1 MLKLLQGGNFVKI
14 NLELVLCFVYL
25 GSTWITPICQ
35 IQLQKNLTVFVSPQ
49 LHCTFIISPSG
60 KTLLEHSFQ
69 TRRFMVLLQFL
80 RQSSRLSRMPLFPE
94 PKFRGPKRTKMPT
107 PQTRVELH
115 IHLDGCLRMETVWEL
130 YKQKGDTSG

>member
-60 KTLLEHSFQ
+60 KTAFISDETFYGAFAVFE
-69 TRRFMVLLQFL
+69 TIFETLQDASVP
-80 RQSSRLSRMPLFPE
+80 RAQVPR
-94 PKFRGPKRTKMPT
+94 
-107 PQTRVELH
+107 PQE
-115 IHLDGCLRMETVWEL
+115 DEDADAADQG
-130 YKQKGDTSG
+130 

>member
-1 MLKLLQGGNFVKI
+1 MLKLLPRGNFVKL

-35 IQLQKNLTVFVSPQ
+35 IQLQKNLQSLSHHNCTVLLLFHHQV
-49 LHCTFIISPSG
+49 
-60 KTLLEHSFQ
+60 LEHSFQ
-69 TRRFMVLLQFL
+69 TRHFMVLLQFL
-80 RQSSRLSRMPLFPE
+80 RQSSRLARMPLFPE

-130 YKQKGDTSG
+130 YKQKGDPSG